1 MMTDE
6 QMLNTFL
13 LAVGMFALAAILYSI
28 GNALDDRTPEQKER
42 DKRAADKKQWCEH
55 MGGPCRRVNNYK
67 RPYRYCVLKCGHYR
81 MSKSGLIAPKFYRD
95 VYGDD

>member
-6 QMLNTFL
+6 QMMNTFL
-13 LAVGMFALAAILYSI
+13 LAVGMFVLAAILNSL

-42 DKRAADKKQWCEH
+42 DKRAWDKRHWCEH
-55 MGGPCRRVNNYK
+55 KGGPCGRIENHIP
-67 RPYRYCVLKCGHYR
+67 PYRRCMTKCDFYR
-81 MSKSGLIAPKFYRD
+81 MSKAGLIAPKFYRD